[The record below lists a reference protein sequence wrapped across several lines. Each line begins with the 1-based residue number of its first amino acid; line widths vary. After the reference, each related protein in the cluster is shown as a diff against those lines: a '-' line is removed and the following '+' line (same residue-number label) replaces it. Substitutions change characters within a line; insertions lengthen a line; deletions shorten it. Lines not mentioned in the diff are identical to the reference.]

1 MSDMGRAGRMRVERR
16 LQTARH
22 GAELLDR
29 KQRIMAKELERL
41 QQHAGGIRQEWED
54 RAREAAVWLER
65 AAALDGRQRIEAASP
80 ARSAQVEVQW
90 GATMGVDYPQDA
102 VCEPPVA
109 PPAGGSSALS
119 YAVAAHRS
127 ALTAAVRHAAAQRA
141 VLLVSAELAATR
153 TRQRAVEKRWV
164 PRLENELLA
173 IRRQLDEQELE
184 EALRLRWAADWNQ
197 RSE

>member
-1 MSDMGRAGRMRVERR
+1 MRVERR
-16 LQTARH
+16 LQMARH

-54 RAREAAVWLER
+54 RAREAAVWLQR
-65 AAALDGRQRIEAASP
+65 AAALDGRERIEAASP

-90 GATMGVDYPQDA
+90 GAAMGVAYPQDA
-102 VCEPPVA
+102 VCEPPMA
-109 PPAGGSSALS
+109 PAAGGSSALS
-119 YAVAAHRS
+119 YAAVAHRS
-127 ALTAAVRHAAAQRA
+127 ALTAAVRHAAASRA
-141 VLLVSAELAATR
+141 VLLVSVELAATR
-153 TRQRAVEKRWV
+153 IRQRAVEKRWV

-184 EALRLRWAADWNQ
+184 EALRLRWAAGWNQ
-197 RSE
+197 SSG